1 MTLYVLISTLGE
13 GIRAVPSVLLPA
25 EEAVRYIVV
34 WQSEGQPLTACPF
47 ELSERS
53 DVHVEIQEGRGLC
66 RSRNAAIAAAIAQ
79 MEDPLEDAVFLI
91 TDDDVCLREDAF
103 NRIRE
108 LYERYPKL
116 DVALFGINNS
126 VTGEPLKRYPARL
139 TSYAHRPRCYYPS
152 SVEMTMRSRVAQ
164 IGLRFDERF
173 GLGSEQLCACEE
185 SVFMTEVIRRK
196 LTALI
201 VPTIIGSTDPKTT
214 GQQALN
220 VKTLRSKGALYGY
233 QLSLPLAWLRS
244 LKEALSLAVRK
255 DISPFGLLREIWWGV
270 QYIRK

>member
-1 MTLYVLISTLGE
+1 
-13 GIRAVPSVLLPA
+13 
-25 EEAVRYIVV
+25 
-34 WQSEGQPLTACPF
+34 
-47 ELSERS
+47 
-53 DVHVEIQEGRGLC
+53 
-66 RSRNAAIAAAIAQ
+66 
-79 MEDPLEDAVFLI
+79 
-91 TDDDVCLREDAF
+91 
-103 NRIRE
+103 
-108 LYERYPKL
+108 
-116 DVALFGINNS
+116 
-126 VTGEPLKRYPARL
+126 
-139 TSYAHRPRCYYPS
+139 
-152 SVEMTMRSRVAQ
+152 MRSRGAQ

-185 SVFMTEVIRRK
+185 SVFMTEVLRRK

-201 VPTIIGSTDPKTT
+201 VPTIIGSTDPKTR

-255 DISPFGLLREIWWGV
+255 GISPFGLLREIWWGV